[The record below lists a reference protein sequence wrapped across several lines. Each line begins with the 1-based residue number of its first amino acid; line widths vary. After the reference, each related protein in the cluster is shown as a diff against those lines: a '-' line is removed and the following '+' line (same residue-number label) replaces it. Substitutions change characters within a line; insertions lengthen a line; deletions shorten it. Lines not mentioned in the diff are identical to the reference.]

1 MAVLTTCE
9 GTTIQDSEAWGA
21 YCARGYRKFLV
32 QLGQSTP
39 LGRGSLRRVWVRELR
54 KTGSLFDVQLKGTRV
69 RLEIGDNRSE
79 IKALVQGDAFMQ
91 AERMALHRAKQA
103 GQPLHIVDIGA
114 NAGLFSAIALHEAGD
129 DTRLLAIEP
138 NPRLRRRLETNIGF
152 NQRDA
157 QAEILPCALGRVR
170 GEMSFLVND
179 NDLGGGGLADHRV
192 HTTHETQLTVPVRPL
207 AEIIEA
213 ASFLRI
219 DVLKIDVEGAEDQI
233 LLPFLET
240 VDPNRWPQ
248 QILIEVAHRTVWQ
261 FDLLEALYARG
272 YELTE
277 RRGADAT
284 LMRRTVP

>member
-9 GTTIQDSEAWGA
+9 GTTIQGIEAWGA
-21 YCARGYRKFLV
+21 HCASGYRKFLV
-32 QLGQSTP
+32 QLGQLTP

-91 AERMALHRAKQA
+91 AERMAIHRAKQA
-103 GQPLHIVDIGA
+103 GQPLYIIDIGA

-138 NPRLRRRLETNIGF
+138 NPRLRRRLETNIEF

-157 QAEILPCALGRVR
+157 QVEILPCALGRAR
-170 GEMSFLVND
+170 GEMSFLVDN
-179 NDLGGGGLADHRV
+179 NDLGGGGLAAHRA
-192 HTTHETQLTVPVRPL
+192 HKMHGTHLTVPVRPL
-207 AEIIEA
+207 AEIVEA
-213 ASFLRI
+213 ASFHRI

-233 LLPFLET
+233 LMPFLET
-240 VDPNRWPQ
+240 VDPTFWPQ
-248 QILIEVAHRTVWQ
+248 QILIEIAHRTVWQ
-261 FDLLEALYARG
+261 SDLLEALYTHG
-272 YELTE
+272 YALTE
-277 RRGADAT
+277 QSGADAT